1 VKKRPSKK
9 AQRRTSYTP
18 APAQPRVPFR
28 RYQLP
33 AFTDRTTPILILEWS
48 RQIGKSYTLAAWAV
62 DRLLTR
68 PGRLVTVLSNSKDN
82 GAEFA
87 SKCCDI
93 ARELQAAYALDDLSP
108 DEAGKPAA
116 QIYEEMRFEVRIT
129 VAGKEGRIKVL
140 AANPRTA
147 RGFSGDLILDEFA
160 FHQDAEGIW
169 DAAFPILSSNDD
181 FLCRIASTH
190 NGTGSLFNRM
200 ILSGKYKLLRVRRSD
215 AWAAGEIKIRNSVTG
230 QPITPEQAR
239 AEALDPDSYDENFEC
254 IARGQAGRLL
264 PAHLVAAAIR
274 PEVGAIGD
282 GGWDPRGIALIAQAK
297 GRLALGWDVAR
308 RRHFSVFSVWEQFG
322 AEYFCRAV
330 ARLQNVDFNAQLAVL
345 DAAMRAASGRL
356 QICIDQTGL
365 GEGPVDFARSRWPGR
380 VQGIHFS
387 SSLPLLPEQLAQG
400 DGNRT
405 GTAAAPLVLGANL
418 LKHYL
423 GGQLHHPA
431 DTLLQDDLGK
441 PRRVIGENNRAT
453 IAADDG
459 PDGHADHFW
468 SFALALWALRAD
480 ATFGAFTPE
489 TIAQV
494 RLGGARR
501 GLALV
506 SRPTL
511 R

>member
-1 VKKRPSKK
+1 
-9 AQRRTSYTP
+9 
-18 APAQPRVPFR
+18 
-28 RYQLP
+28 
-33 AFTDRTTPILILEWS
+33 
-48 RQIGKSYTLAAWAV
+48 
-62 DRLLTR
+62 
-68 PGRLVTVLSNSKDN
+68 
-82 GAEFA
+82 
-87 SKCCDI
+87 
-93 ARELQAAYALDDLSP
+93 
-108 DEAGKPAA
+108 
-116 QIYEEMRFEVRIT
+116 
-129 VAGKEGRIKVL
+129 
-140 AANPRTA
+140 
-147 RGFSGDLILDEFA
+147 
-160 FHQDAEGIW
+160 
-169 DAAFPILSSNDD
+169 
-181 FLCRIASTH
+181 
-190 NGTGSLFNRM
+190 
-200 ILSGKYKLLRVRRSD
+200 
-215 AWAAGEIKIRNSVTG
+215 
-230 QPITPEQAR
+230 
-239 AEALDPDSYDENFEC
+239 
-254 IARGQAGRLL
+254 
-264 PAHLVAAAIR
+264 
-274 PEVGAIGD
+274 
-282 GGWDPRGIALIAQAK
+282 
-297 GRLALGWDVAR
+297 
-308 RRHFSVFSVWEQFG
+308 
-322 AEYFCRAV
+322 
-330 ARLQNVDFNAQLAVL
+330 
-345 DAAMRAASGRL
+345 
-356 QICIDQTGL
+356 
-365 GEGPVDFARSRWPGR
+365 